1 MAENTNKTSE
11 NQEELSKKDFHEIM
25 MKQYELLNSQ
35 FNTIRQLQI
44 DNEERSAEFDFTRL
58 IPGFLRKKKNNA
70 EKTENNSK
78 KGVLSRFFN
87 YSILSIAKSFKIVV
101 ALTLLGFILG
111 IVFYATSDRNYLSK
125 IKYSSGALGNSFF
138 AGQIENLGIMAKSAS
153 NILAER
159 LNIPIEEAEKIK
171 NIDFQVYTQYIATRK
186 KIINDSTIVEQ
197 TYYPF
202 FEVLL
207 TITDN
212 SVLPIAEQKLTEY
225 LSNNQYIEN
234 RLSTMASGIKSQV
247 EDLSKQITNMDSL
260 TSAAI
265 HRIKNSNENQFFV
278 KETGIDGKGI
288 ILNQGEPVNGIINS
302 IINDTKITSAKKG
315 LLTEQLADI
324 DNDKFALVEHF
335 SASNT
340 PFFPRLRTIVFYT
353 LYGLALG
360 IIIAFT
366 ISIWKA
372 IVKKVND
379 LEKSE
384 ASN

>member
-25 MKQYELLNSQ
+25 KKQYELLNSQ

-58 IPGFLRKKKNNA
+58 ILGFLRKKKNNA
-70 EKTENNSK
+70 EKTENNPK

-87 YSILSIAKSFKIVV
+87 FSILSIAKSFKIVV

-111 IVFYATSDRNYLSK
+111 IVFYSTSDRNYLSK

-138 AGQIENLGIMAKSAS
+138 AGQIENLGTMAKSAS

-159 LNIPIEEAEKIK
+159 LNIPIEEAEKNK
-171 NIDFQVYTQYIATRK
+171 NIDFQVYTQYVATRK

-234 RLSTMASGIKSQV
+234 RLSTMASGIKSQI
-247 EDLSKQITNMDSL
+247 EDLSKQISNMDSL

-265 HRIKNSNENQFFV
+265 HRIKNTNENQFFV

>member
-44 DNEERSAEFDFTRL
+44 DNEERSAAFDFTRL

-70 EKTENNSK
+70 EKTENNPK

-87 YSILSIAKSFKIVV
+87 FSILSIAKSFKIVV

-111 IVFYATSDRNYLSK
+111 IVFYSTSDRNYLSK

-138 AGQIENLGIMAKSAS
+138 AGQIENLGTMAKSAS

-171 NIDFQVYTQYIATRK
+171 NVDFQVYTQYVATRK

-234 RLSTMASGIKSQV
+234 RLSTMASGIKSQI
-247 EDLSKQITNMDSL
+247 EDLSKQISNMDSL

-265 HRIKNSNENQFFV
+265 HRIKNTNENQFFV

>member
-87 YSILSIAKSFKIVV
+87 FSILSIAKSFKIVV

-111 IVFYATSDRNYLSK
+111 IVFYSTSDRNYLSK

-138 AGQIENLGIMAKSAS
+138 AGQIENLGTMAKSAS

-159 LNIPIEEAEKIK
+159 LNIPIEEAVKIK

-265 HRIKNSNENQFFV
+265 HRIKNTNENQFFV

>member
-1 MAENTNKTSE
+1 
-11 NQEELSKKDFHEIM
+11 
-25 MKQYELLNSQ
+25 
-35 FNTIRQLQI
+35 
-44 DNEERSAEFDFTRL
+44 
-58 IPGFLRKKKNNA
+58 
-70 EKTENNSK
+70 
-78 KGVLSRFFN
+78 
-87 YSILSIAKSFKIVV
+87 
-101 ALTLLGFILG
+101 
-111 IVFYATSDRNYLSK
+111 
-125 IKYSSGALGNSFF
+125 
-138 AGQIENLGIMAKSAS
+138 
-153 NILAER
+153 
-159 LNIPIEEAEKIK
+159 
-171 NIDFQVYTQYIATRK
+171 
-186 KIINDSTIVEQ
+186 
-197 TYYPF
+197 
-202 FEVLL
+202 
-207 TITDN
+207 
-212 SVLPIAEQKLTEY
+212 
-225 LSNNQYIEN
+225 
-234 RLSTMASGIKSQV
+234 
-247 EDLSKQITNMDSL
+247 
-260 TSAAI
+260 SAAI
-265 HRIKNSNENQFFV
+265 HRIKNTNENQFFV

>member
-1 MAENTNKTSE
+1 MAENTNLNSE

-87 YSILSIAKSFKIVV
+87 FSILSIAKSFKIVV

-111 IVFYATSDRNYLSK
+111 IVFYSTSDRNYLSK

-159 LNIPIEEAEKIK
+159 LNISIEEAEKIK
-171 NIDFQVYTQYIATRK
+171 NIDFKVYTQYVATRK
-186 KIINDSTIVEQ
+186 KIINDTTIVEQ

-212 SVLPIAEQKLTEY
+212 SVLPIAEQKITEY

-247 EDLSKQITNMDSL
+247 EDLSKQISNMDSL

-265 HRIKNSNENQFFV
+265 QRIKTSNDNQFFV

-324 DNDKFALVEHF
+324 DNDKFTLVEHF

-353 LYGLALG
+353 LFGLALG

>member
-78 KGVLSRFFN
+78 KGVLSSFFN
-87 YSILSIAKSFKIVV
+87 FSILSIAKSFKIVV

-111 IVFYATSDRNYLSK
+111 IVFYSTSDRNYLSK

-138 AGQIENLGIMAKSAS
+138 AGQIENLGTMAKSAS

-171 NIDFQVYTQYIATRK
+171 NIDFQVYTQYVATRK

-265 HRIKNSNENQFFV
+265 HRIKNTNENQFFV

>member
-44 DNEERSAEFDFTRL
+44 DNEERNAEFDFTRL

-87 YSILSIAKSFKIVV
+87 FSILSIAKSFKIVV

-111 IVFYATSDRNYLSK
+111 IVFYSTSDRNYLSK

-138 AGQIENLGIMAKSAS
+138 AGQIENLGTMAKSAS

-171 NIDFQVYTQYIATRK
+171 NIDFQVYTQYVATRK

-265 HRIKNSNENQFFV
+265 HRIKNTNENQFFV

>member
-87 YSILSIAKSFKIVV
+87 FSILSIAKSFKIVV

-111 IVFYATSDRNYLSK
+111 IVFYSTSDRNYLSK

-138 AGQIENLGIMAKSAS
+138 AGQIENLGTMAKSAS

-171 NIDFQVYTQYIATRK
+171 NIDFQVYTQYVATRK
-186 KIINDSTIVEQ
+186 KIINDSTTVEQ

-225 LSNNQYIEN
+225 LSNNQYIKN

-265 HRIKNSNENQFFV
+265 HRIKNTNENQFFV

>member
-87 YSILSIAKSFKIVV
+87 FSILSIAKSFKIVV

-111 IVFYATSDRNYLSK
+111 IVFYSTSDRNYLSK

-171 NIDFQVYTQYIATRK
+171 NIDFQVYTQYVATRK

-265 HRIKNSNENQFFV
+265 HRIKNTNENQFFV

>member
-87 YSILSIAKSFKIVV
+87 FSILSIAKSFKIVV

-111 IVFYATSDRNYLSK
+111 IVFYSTSDRNYLSK

-138 AGQIENLGIMAKSAS
+138 AGQIENLGTMAKSAS

-171 NIDFQVYTQYIATRK
+171 NIDFQVYTQYVATRK

-225 LSNNQYIEN
+225 LSNNHYIEN

-265 HRIKNSNENQFFV
+265 HRIKNTNENQFFV

-340 PFFPRLRTIVFYT
+340 PFFPRLRTIVYYT

>member
-87 YSILSIAKSFKIVV
+87 FSILSIAKSFKIVV

-111 IVFYATSDRNYLSK
+111 IVFYSTSDRNYLSK

-138 AGQIENLGIMAKSAS
+138 AGQIENLGTMAKSAS

-171 NIDFQVYTQYIATRK
+171 NIDFQVYTQYVATRK

-260 TSAAI
+260 TSA
-265 HRIKNSNENQFFV
+265 
-278 KETGIDGKGI
+278 
-288 ILNQGEPVNGIINS
+288 
-302 IINDTKITSAKKG
+302 
-315 LLTEQLADI
+315 
-324 DNDKFALVEHF
+324 
-335 SASNT
+335 
-340 PFFPRLRTIVFYT
+340 
-353 LYGLALG
+353 
-360 IIIAFT
+360 
-366 ISIWKA
+366 
-372 IVKKVND
+372 
-379 LEKSE
+379 
-384 ASN
+384 

>member
-87 YSILSIAKSFKIVV
+87 FSILSIAKSFKIVV

-138 AGQIENLGIMAKSAS
+138 AGQIENLGTMAKSAS

-171 NIDFQVYTQYIATRK
+171 NIDFQVYTQYVATRK

-265 HRIKNSNENQFFV
+265 HRIKNTNENQFFV

>member
-1 MAENTNKTSE
+1 MAENTNQTSE

-138 AGQIENLGIMAKSAS
+138 AGQIENLGTMAKSAS

-171 NIDFQVYTQYIATRK
+171 NIDFQVYTQYVATRK

>member
-138 AGQIENLGIMAKSAS
+138 AGPIENLGTMAKSAS

-171 NIDFQVYTQYIATRK
+171 NIDFQVYTQYVATRK

-278 KETGIDGKGI
+278 KE
-288 ILNQGEPVNGIINS
+288 
-302 IINDTKITSAKKG
+302 
-315 LLTEQLADI
+315 
-324 DNDKFALVEHF
+324 
-335 SASNT
+335 
-340 PFFPRLRTIVFYT
+340 
-353 LYGLALG
+353 
-360 IIIAFT
+360 
-366 ISIWKA
+366 ISIH
-372 IVKKVND
+372 
-379 LEKSE
+379 LL
-384 ASN
+384 

>member
-87 YSILSIAKSFKIVV
+87 FSILSIAKSFKIVV

-138 AGQIENLGIMAKSAS
+138 AGQIENLGTMAKSAS

-171 NIDFQVYTQYIATRK
+171 NIDFQVYTQYVATRK

-247 EDLSKQITNMDSL
+247 EDLSKQISNMDSL

-265 HRIKNSNENQFFV
+265 HRIKNTNENQFFV

>member
-70 EKTENNSK
+70 EKTENNSR

-87 YSILSIAKSFKIVV
+87 FSILSIAKSFKIVV

-111 IVFYATSDRNYLSK
+111 IVFYSTSDRNYLSK

-171 NIDFQVYTQYIATRK
+171 NIDFQVYTQYVATRK

-225 LSNNQYIEN
+225 LSDNQYIEN

-265 HRIKNSNENQFFV
+265 HRIKNTNENQFFV

-379 LEKSE
+379 LEKSG

>member
-87 YSILSIAKSFKIVV
+87 FSILSIAKSFKIVV

-111 IVFYATSDRNYLSK
+111 IVFYSTSDRNYLSK

-138 AGQIENLGIMAKSAS
+138 AGQIENLGTMAKSAS

-171 NIDFQVYTQYIATRK
+171 NIDFQVYTQYVATRK

-225 LSNNQYIEN
+225 LSNNHYIEN

-247 EDLSKQITNMDSL
+247 EDLSKQISNMDSL

-265 HRIKNSNENQFFV
+265 HRIKNTNENQFFV

>member
-87 YSILSIAKSFKIVV
+87 FSILSIAKSFKIVV

-111 IVFYATSDRNYLSK
+111 IVFYSTSDRNYLSK

-138 AGQIENLGIMAKSAS
+138 AGQIENLGTMAKSAS

-171 NIDFQVYTQYIATRK
+171 NIDFQVYTQYVATRK

-247 EDLSKQITNMDSL
+247 EDLSKQISNMDSL

>member
-87 YSILSIAKSFKIVV
+87 FSILSIAKSFKIVV

-111 IVFYATSDRNYLSK
+111 IVFYSTSDRNYLSK

-138 AGQIENLGIMAKSAS
+138 AGQIENLGTMAKSAS

-171 NIDFQVYTQYIATRK
+171 NIDFQVYTQYVATRK

-265 HRIKNSNENQFFV
+265 HRIKNTNENQFFV

>member
-78 KGVLSRFFN
+78 KGVLSRFFTF
-87 YSILSIAKSFKIVV
+87 SILSIAKSFKIVV

-111 IVFYATSDRNYLSK
+111 IVFYSTSDRNYLSK

-138 AGQIENLGIMAKSAS
+138 AGQIENLGTMAKSAS

-171 NIDFQVYTQYIATRK
+171 NIDFQVYTQYVATRK

-265 HRIKNSNENQFFV
+265 HRIKNTNENQFFV

>member
-1 MAENTNKTSE
+1 MAENTNQTSE

-44 DNEERSAEFDFTRL
+44 DNEERSAEFDFSRL

-87 YSILSIAKSFKIVV
+87 FSILSIAKSFKIVV

-111 IVFYATSDRNYLSK
+111 IVFYSTSDRNYLSK

-138 AGQIENLGIMAKSAS
+138 AGQIENLGTMAKSAS

-171 NIDFQVYTQYIATRK
+171 NIDFQVYTQYVATRK

-265 HRIKNSNENQFFV
+265 HRIKNTNENHFFV

>member
-44 DNEERSAEFDFTRL
+44 DNEERSAEFDFSRL

-87 YSILSIAKSFKIVV
+87 FSILSIAKSFKIVV

-111 IVFYATSDRNYLSK
+111 IVFYSTSDRNYLSK

-138 AGQIENLGIMAKSAS
+138 AGQIENLGTMAKSAS

-171 NIDFQVYTQYIATRK
+171 NIDFQVYTQYVATRK

-247 EDLSKQITNMDSL
+247 EDLSKQISNMDSL

-265 HRIKNSNENQFFV
+265 HRIKNTNENQFFV